1 MDQRSTLQR
10 HLLEKV
16 TILADCVDVLD
27 GSPMTAFAV
36 IAKAFTSSSKEY
48 SSFDNQHK

>member
-16 TILADCVDVLD
+16 TILADCVDILD
-27 GSPMTAFAV
+27 DSPIVAFAIV
-36 IAKAFTSSSKEY
+36 SEAATSSSK
-48 SSFDNQHK
+48 